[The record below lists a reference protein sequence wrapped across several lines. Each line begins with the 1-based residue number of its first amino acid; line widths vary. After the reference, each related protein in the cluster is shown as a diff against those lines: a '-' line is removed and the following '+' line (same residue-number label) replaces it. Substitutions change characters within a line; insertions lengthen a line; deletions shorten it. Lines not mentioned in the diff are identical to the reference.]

1 MKKSYH
7 GATNYIHMYFA
18 AVPKPPKVNITS
30 EEFRRDCVK
39 VVMEW
44 ATSDLPVSY
53 NTNVI
58 PHEEVDINNYNE
70 SDTGTSV
77 VELTIP
83 YNRVHNV
90 SIEAVLCSK
99 ENRVTSTLRLLNY
112 GEK

>member
-1 MKKSYH
+1 M
-7 GATNYIHMYFA
+7 
-18 AVPKPPKVNITS
+18 NITS

-53 NTNVI
+53 NINVI